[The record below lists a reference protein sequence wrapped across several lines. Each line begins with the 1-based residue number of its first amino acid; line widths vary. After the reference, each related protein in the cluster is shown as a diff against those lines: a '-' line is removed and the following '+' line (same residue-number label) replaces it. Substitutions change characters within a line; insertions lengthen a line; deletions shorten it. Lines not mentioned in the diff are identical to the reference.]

1 MEELSWNGLVTHQS
15 RVDWAIIGAL
25 NGQEL
30 SGFEIWR
37 WLGSEPGTSGLL
49 DETDLY
55 PTLYRLE
62 AEGLLLSD
70 WHEAER
76 TRRKY
81 RPTVA
86 ALDWLGEHAA
96 SAPSV
101 RGTQSGGRERGN
113 ELGRAD
119 RAISPDPESGSWFLP
134 PLPEAPATAVF
145 PGAARD
151 RDAGAV
157 PGSTEDGR
165 PADEPADG
173 PAQPARERDDAG
185 SAAVARY
192 AGDLGAGLDLPR
204 IEAERV
210 RQEIADH
217 LADSSAALRLGGLE
231 AEAATAEAIRGL
243 GEVHDLAA
251 RIGRAQHTKARLDR
265 ARARAAI
272 EFAGEVVIWLALSV
286 AVFVVSPGLADIA
299 TVAAGLAGLHLVVL
313 TSAEWATNQMAV
325 MLCIGAFAAGRLS
338 MGYLAQISRH
348 RDPTLRKRWA
358 LGGAAAVLLVA
369 LVLPGYQDGLVVAT
383 LLAAPF
389 AFVAGTFR
397 PKHQNE
403 SSYTWRGLGVA
414 VAIVLAIIL
423 LPAARIFAYDPN
435 GTPGTPLAPGAAED
449 RLTVDQRA
457 DGTYDYIVQ
466 PAATGAVT
474 VELWPAATDGP
485 FVVVDPSATGPA
497 AVAAHPIDLS
507 KLPPY
512 RQWWVVAV
520 ASGPG
525 GRRTAVAV
533 AIQTGLSSSP
543 GTALGW
549 LISRL

>member
-1 MEELSWNGLVTHQS
+1 VTHQS
-15 RVDWAIIGAL
+15 RVDWAIVGAL
-25 NGQEL
+25 VGQEL

-37 WLGSEPGTSGLL
+37 WLGSELGTAGLL
-49 DETDLY
+49 AEADLY

-70 WHEAER
+70 WYEAER

-86 ALDWLGEHAA
+86 TLEWLGESGRPA
-96 SAPSV
+96 SAV
-101 RGTQSGGRERGN
+101 RGTQGGREP
-113 ELGRAD
+113 GRVD
-119 RAISPDPESGSWFLP
+119 RVISPDPESGSWFLP
-134 PLPEAPATAVF
+134 PMPEPPPTEVF
-145 PGAARD
+145 HGASPYRDPGA
-151 RDAGAV
+151 V
-157 PGSTEDGR
+157 QGSIEDGG
-165 PADEPADG
+165 PADEPASRSIELGD
-173 PAQPARERDDAG
+173 PG
-185 SAAVARY
+185 SAAIAQY
-192 AGDLGAGLDLPR
+192 PDDLRAGLDLPS
-204 IEAERV
+204 IEADRV

-217 LADSSAALRLGGLE
+217 LADSAASFRLSGLY
-231 AEAATAEAIRGL
+231 AQTATAEAIRGL
-243 GEVHDLAA
+243 GEAHDLAG
-251 RIGRAQHTKARLDR
+251 RIGRAEHTKARMGR
-265 ARARAAI
+265 ARVRAAI
-272 EFAGEVVIWLALSV
+272 EFAGEVVVWLALSV

-299 TVAAGLAGLHLVVL
+299 TTLAGLAGLHLVVL

-325 MLCIGAFAAGRLS
+325 MLCIGAFAAGRMS
-338 MGYLAQISRH
+338 MGHLARISRH
-348 RDPTLRKRWA
+348 RDSTLRKRWA
-358 LGGAAAVLLVA
+358 VGGATAVLLLA

-403 SSYTWRGLGVA
+403 SSYTWRGIAAAVA
-414 VAIVLAIIL
+414 VVLAIIL
-423 LPAARIFAYDPN
+423 LPAARTFAYDPN
-435 GTPGTPLAPGAAED
+435 GTPGAPLAPGAAAG

-457 DGTYDYIVQ
+457 DGTYDYSVQ

-474 VELWPAATDGP
+474 VELWPASTNGP
-485 FVVVDPSATGPA
+485 FVVVDPSAAGPTA
-497 AVAAHPIDLS
+497 IAAHPIDLS

-512 RQWWVVAV
+512 HQWWVVAV

-533 AIQTGLSSSP
+533 AIQTGVSSSS
-543 GTALGW
+543 GTALSW